1 MRPHIRNIFLFV
13 SPFSRSLIHCKSTG
27 GQSQQKIEQ
36 KQADI
41 INARCLTNKSF
52 LRDLWR
58 MKTFLSLLLTMSVA
72 STVCAEKSTLDI
84 PLKDIDGKSTSLKS
98 HKGKVMLVVNVASQC
113 GLTKQYKQLQAVH
126 SKYAK
131 KGFTV
136 LGFPCNQFG
145 RQEPGSELEIKKFC
159 SDNYNVTFPLHSKIE
174 VNGKNAHPLY
184 KKIKK
189 ESGGSDKISWNFE
202 KFLLD
207 GNGKVIKRFS
217 PRTKPDAKEVTS
229 AIEKALN

>member
-1 MRPHIRNIFLFV
+1 MKPLF
-13 SPFSRSLIHCKSTG
+13 
-27 GQSQQKIEQ
+27 
-36 KQADI
+36 
-41 INARCLTNKSF
+41 
-52 LRDLWR
+52 
-58 MKTFLSLLLTMSVA
+58 SLLLTMSIF

-84 PLKDIDGKSTSLKS
+84 PLKDIDGKSTSLKA

-113 GLTKQYKQLQAVH
+113 GLTRQYKQLQTVH

-217 PRTKPDAKEVTS
+217 PRTKPDSKEITS
-229 AIEKALN
+229 EIEKALN

>member
-1 MRPHIRNIFLFV
+1 
-13 SPFSRSLIHCKSTG
+13 
-27 GQSQQKIEQ
+27 
-36 KQADI
+36 
-41 INARCLTNKSF
+41 
-52 LRDLWR
+52 
-58 MKTFLSLLLTMSVA
+58 MKPLLSLLLTMSIF

-84 PLKDIDGKSTSLKS
+84 PLKDIDGKTTSLNA

-113 GLTKQYKQLQAVH
+113 GLTRQYKQLQAIH

-174 VNGKNAHPLY
+174 VNGKNTHPLY

-217 PRTKPDAKEVTS
+217 PRTKPDSKEITS
-229 AIEKALN
+229 EIEKALN